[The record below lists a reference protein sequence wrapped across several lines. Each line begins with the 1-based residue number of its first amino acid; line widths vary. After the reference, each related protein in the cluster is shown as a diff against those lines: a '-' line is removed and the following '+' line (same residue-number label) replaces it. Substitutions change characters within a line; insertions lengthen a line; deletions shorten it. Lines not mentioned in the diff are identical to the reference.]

1 LNDFSYRKYIFLF
14 NIFLLAEDTRDVEVK
29 ISSAADISVSSV
41 HGVITYPV
49 PKSLKLC
56 KTIKISDGC
65 SSVCSYGGNTYVGI
79 QYCSGGI
86 VRIDRE
92 FNVTELVTSGESVRA
107 VAVYKDK
114 LYALTDSYVQSS
126 SRGNPY
132 SEKQYHVKVYTLDGN
147 QVTSWRHR
155 GKSES
160 PSQLMVIDG
169 QVVIPDR
176 GSKMITV
183 YSLVGEVVK
192 HIPCPLLNQY
202 DDVICA
208 AAATADRH
216 CVVVSNS
223 SQVFKLDLKTEK
235 VIWTCKDVTYPGGVT
250 CYRSGYIFVTNQ
262 DITTNIWILDVK
274 TG

>member
-1 LNDFSYRKYIFLF
+1 
-14 NIFLLAEDTRDVEVK
+14 VE
-29 ISSAADISVSSV
+29 ISSAADIHISSV

-49 PKSLKLC
+49 PKSIKLF
-56 KTIKISDGC
+56 KTIDISNGC
-65 SSVCSYGGNTYVGI
+65 SSVCSYEGNTYVGL
-79 QYCSGGI
+79 QYNSGGI
-86 VRIDRE
+86 VRIDKE
-92 FNVTELVTSGESVRA
+92 FNVTRLVTSDGSVRA

-114 LYALTDSYVQSS
+114 LYAITDSSVQSS
-126 SRGNPY
+126 WRG
-132 SEKQYHVKVYTLDGN
+132 KRTIIQYQVKVYTLDGT
-147 QVTSWRHR
+147 QVTSWRHSDE
-155 GKSES
+155 SES
-160 PSQLMVIDG
+160 QNQLTAIDD

-176 GSKMITV
+176 GNTRITV

-202 DDVICA
+202 DAAICA
-208 AAATADRH
+208 ADRH

-235 VIWTCKDVTYPGGVT
+235 VIWTCKDVTEPQGVT